1 MVANTHHHIDHEK
14 RRNLVDMKY
23 HQNNHVSVMICAK
36 QEVYQ
41 DQAKIGSMKSLHV
54 IQYTRTVKTWKVMY
68 SVVMRALFIELTQG

>member
-1 MVANTHHHIDHEK
+1 
-14 RRNLVDMKY
+14 
-23 HQNNHVSVMICAK
+23 MICAK
-36 QEVYQ
+36 QEEYQ